1 MPTLTPSPLDSA
13 HRAAAHAALACL
25 SLRVQLRTL
34 TLLSEFAAP
43 AANLY
48 FQLATLYYD
57 YFREATTT
65 TTTATTDSVDEEA
78 ATASSIAEQAWL
90 ISALQVNK
98 AALQLQPTD
107 PRLAQHAFIR
117 AVTVQPKNVSAWSN
131 LGFLYLQHGELE
143 LANRVFTQIQNLDPE
158 FVPVW
163 AGQAL
168 LADQLGQPTEALAL
182 YRHAFTSIEGGAANG
197 GGGGSSS
204 GSGGGSPRH
213 ISEVNLLLAQSYW
226 GAVAA
231 RHAAGNGG
239 DGDALPPRTL
249 VQFAL
254 EKFTERDPRQ
264 PWVWHQLDLLREA
277 DRRYEGAI
285 GAYRIARELLAQRDK
300 PRFNGEEGGLT
311 TVSPPEMVVLES
323 NYARALC
330 AGGHYTESVKIYT
343 KLMESPYF
351 VAATAEMEEEDEQQ
365 PQVDDTAT
373 TQQRRY
379 LVCNKLGQ
387 GLAEYW
393 SGQLEA
399 SLHSFERA
407 LVWAEPD
414 ARLYQDTS
422 VLLAKV
428 LWALDTTEH
437 RDLAK
442 QQLLHSVQAAGE
454 ANGELSTGAGD
465 AGDNL
470 GNPDVFTSSALNQS
484 SYVQLLATLFAFGL
498 CEPDVDLT
506 TAVQR
511 ELPAVTPE
519 ADPHLVLPY
528 LAGRL
533 ALLQQ
538 DLAGGIC
545 RTASKAIRAYSAH
558 RPLFTAL
565 SDLVRRSQAAGR
577 DEGEDNTAL
586 TPSREVVRLALPE
599 QLARTALQGK
609 PKRALTT
616 THAYLSLALA
626 LQTCHPGLVK
636 VNDSDG
642 DAADD
647 VDGVIAKDNQS
658 ALIHYTALKTRLRQ
672 AKSAAQKAIRL
683 TPWLPLPTFITTLI
697 TVADLL
703 ISVPAQPY
711 GGGKYVS
718 ASPSLADQ
726 WGFVVDLLCRQLQ
739 WVTESLESMAE
750 GTGEISAAGEFDWSL
765 PLRDNPV
772 IVLEN
777 AAKLVET
784 MRSCV
789 F

>member
-98 AALQLQPTD
+98 AALQLQPILESPGGVVALSTSSSLSTAEAD

-285 GAYRIARELLAQRDK
+285 GAYRIARELLAQRDE
-300 PRFNGEEGGLT
+300 PRVNGEEGGLT
-311 TVSPPEMVVLES
+311 TASPPVMVVLES

-379 LVCNKLGQ
+379 L
-387 GLAEYW
+387 
-393 SGQLEA
+393 
-399 SLHSFERA
+399 
-407 LVWAEPD
+407 
-414 ARLYQDTS
+414 
-422 VLLAKV
+422 
-428 LWALDTTEH
+428 
-437 RDLAK
+437 
-442 QQLLHSVQAAGE
+442 
-454 ANGELSTGAGD
+454 
-465 AGDNL
+465 
-470 GNPDVFTSSALNQS
+470 
-484 SYVQLLATLFAFGL
+484 
-498 CEPDVDLT
+498 
-506 TAVQR
+506 
-511 ELPAVTPE
+511 
-519 ADPHLVLPY
+519 
-528 LAGRL
+528 
-533 ALLQQ
+533 
-538 DLAGGIC
+538 
-545 RTASKAIRAYSAH
+545 
-558 RPLFTAL
+558 
-565 SDLVRRSQAAGR
+565 
-577 DEGEDNTAL
+577 
-586 TPSREVVRLALPE
+586 
-599 QLARTALQGK
+599 
-609 PKRALTT
+609 
-616 THAYLSLALA
+616 
-626 LQTCHPGLVK
+626 
-636 VNDSDG
+636 
-642 DAADD
+642 
-647 VDGVIAKDNQS
+647 
-658 ALIHYTALKTRLRQ
+658 
-672 AKSAAQKAIRL
+672 
-683 TPWLPLPTFITTLI
+683 
-697 TVADLL
+697 
-703 ISVPAQPY
+703 
-711 GGGKYVS
+711 
-718 ASPSLADQ
+718 
-726 WGFVVDLLCRQLQ
+726 
-739 WVTESLESMAE
+739 
-750 GTGEISAAGEFDWSL
+750 
-765 PLRDNPV
+765 
-772 IVLEN
+772 
-777 AAKLVET
+777 
-784 MRSCV
+784 
-789 F
+789 